1 MPEYVKDILPHIHI
15 ENTENGP
22 LSATINGIRIWIV
35 QFPKE
40 KENPELESLLAL
52 KISDFIQ
59 IFTMLRIEL
68 CCFQHEKRGT
78 GGYQKCPRR
87 EHNLC
92 CGHLTPV
99 IAKFIIAL
107 EICLYFKKITNEQK
121 YIFIAELQRI
131 CAKHVIYD
139 NQAYA
144 GYERELLWQTKT
156 WRTARKSRENQEK
169 LAPSMLNIKDR
180 VQLLLSDI
188 QILCN

>member
-1 MPEYVKDILPHIHI
+1 MPEYVKDILPNIQL
-15 ENTENGP
+15 ENTGKDVH
-22 LSATINGIRIWIV
+22 SATINGINIGLV
-35 QFPKE
+35 LFPE
-40 KENPELESLLAL
+40 EREEQEIERLLAM

-59 IFTMLRIEL
+59 IFTVLRVEL

-78 GGYQKCPRR
+78 GGYQKCLRR

-107 EICLYFKKITNEQK
+107 ELCLYFKKITNEQK
-121 YIFIAELQRI
+121 YKFIAELQRT
-131 CAKHVIYD
+131 CAKHVTYD
-139 NQAYA
+139 NRAYA

-169 LAPSMLNIKDR
+169 LAPSMLNIKER
-180 VQLLLSDI
+180 VQLLLSSI
-188 QILCN
+188 QITCN